1 MDDGFLKYYFE
12 NELYLENLPLN
23 MKQFIE
29 FCKKRGIKITWDK
42 LEELESRGL
51 FYPIFRVTNL
61 YSELDLEFKPPI
73 FSLECPDD
81 FIELYNRGNVYIPND
96 NNFIEFSE
104 FYDKKTHSHRTYSY
118 YSSYQIYHL
127 KYLLQSK
134 KHAEK
139 EFYNNFVNFL
149 IGIQIYSPYGR
160 SNLRRIDLKTNRE
173 YFFKKINEFNLN
185 DLLNVL
191 HLDKDYPYK
200 TYVAIC
206 RKLKDLLGSN
216 DAIQLWKNVSW
227 EKKDKCVGYTRL
239 GIEYLQWAMM
249 LKRCIEEH
257 IGREIFDVDEVD
269 FWENVKNKIPTEE
282 TGRTLRGVRNNRYYD
297 EIKGEYEFNSNRKR
311 LFYLC
316 NSLTLDYHPRVV
328 LFVEGKTEEILIP
341 EFFKAYGYNFKDAG
355 FEIVNLGGITKFYNR
370 EISVRDENDNGYV
383 KMIMSNISNL
393 INFNLEH
400 WQAIPFF
407 IGDNENN
414 IKKIMENGIVFDKI
428 KLKKHMENYCGKK
441 YDKDKDLNDNILKEW
456 VHVWDYDF
464 ELDNFETKELQIAIN
479 EVCGTNFSFEK
490 IQHVYDESKK
500 GNKIGIKS
508 LSDTVDRNKID
519 INKKALENLIND
531 YNKIQDDSILEKPIF
546 DLIKN
551 LLDIAGTNYPPKDT
565 IHLLKNKNLLYGNIL
580 KNKSVFKH

>member
-173 YFFKKINEFNLN
+173 YFF
-185 DLLNVL
+185 
-191 HLDKDYPYK
+191 
-200 TYVAIC
+200 
-206 RKLKDLLGSN
+206 
-216 DAIQLWKNVSW
+216 
-227 EKKDKCVGYTRL
+227 
-239 GIEYLQWAMM
+239 
-249 LKRCIEEH
+249 
-257 IGREIFDVDEVD
+257 
-269 FWENVKNKIPTEE
+269 
-282 TGRTLRGVRNNRYYD
+282 
-297 EIKGEYEFNSNRKR
+297 
-311 LFYLC
+311 
-316 NSLTLDYHPRVV
+316 
-328 LFVEGKTEEILIP
+328 
-341 EFFKAYGYNFKDAG
+341 
-355 FEIVNLGGITKFYNR
+355 
-370 EISVRDENDNGYV
+370 
-383 KMIMSNISNL
+383 
-393 INFNLEH
+393 
-400 WQAIPFF
+400 
-407 IGDNENN
+407 
-414 IKKIMENGIVFDKI
+414 
-428 KLKKHMENYCGKK
+428 
-441 YDKDKDLNDNILKEW
+441 
-456 VHVWDYDF
+456 
-464 ELDNFETKELQIAIN
+464 
-479 EVCGTNFSFEK
+479 
-490 IQHVYDESKK
+490 
-500 GNKIGIKS
+500 
-508 LSDTVDRNKID
+508 
-519 INKKALENLIND
+519 
-531 YNKIQDDSILEKPIF
+531 
-546 DLIKN
+546 
-551 LLDIAGTNYPPKDT
+551 
-565 IHLLKNKNLLYGNIL
+565 
-580 KNKSVFKH
+580 